1 MKHVLVSACAVLAL
15 TAGIALAAGPANAEA
30 ESKDCPQSKAVK
42 AGTIQ
47 ATVKT
52 VGFIAAARWGEGT
65 LTLNDG
71 SEHRFHAAG
80 GKLLEAG
87 AAEVEV
93 TASVYDL
100 DKLEDFAGD
109 YGAITT
115 NLVIIKGLGGA
126 GVLSNEHC
134 VYIEIDE
141 TDSTGL
147 KVNAPAPGA
156 VQISFED

>member
-1 MKHVLVSACAVLAL
+1 MKRILVSACAALAL
-15 TAGIALAAGPANAEA
+15 TAGVALATEQDEA
-30 ESKDCPQSKAVK
+30 DGKNCPQDKAVK
-42 AGTIQ
+42 AGTIE

-71 SEHRFHAAG
+71 SEHKFHAAG

-87 AAEVEV
+87 AAEVEF